1 MNLAASYFVY
11 DEDILTTLCARNTSV
26 MRRVSEI
33 LCHWLNRSGGGSHRF
48 QSRLAS

>member
-11 DEDILTTLCARNTSV
+11 DEDILTMLCARNTPTNW
-26 MRRVSEI
+26 RVSEI
-33 LCHWLNRSGGGSHRF
+33 LCHWFNRLGGGSYRF